1 MHAAQGPEPT
11 TERYRPGMSESSTRR
26 PASPLDSC
34 PEAVISTD
42 SAGHVVGWN
51 AASAQLLGATAAEL
65 IGLPL
70 ASVVTL
76 TPRDPSGAFPERQW
90 AVRGHV
96 RVPVEVLEWIAHNEG
111 HPITHLL
118 LRDSTSR
125 VAVEAESDRAAAV
138 LRRQARFDAL
148 TGLAN
153 RYELEEQLTKALHA
167 TDGGRVALLVAD
179 LDGFKPVNDSYGHAV
194 GDEVLAAVARRLRSC
209 VRDSDTVARLGGDE
223 FVVLTRVSTALEPT
237 ELAARIR
244 KALRDPV
251 QTSEG
256 VLTVAASL
264 GIAVAD
270 LGSDASDLLRQA
282 DRAMYRVKLAQR

>member
-1 MHAAQGPEPT
+1 
-11 TERYRPGMSESSTRR
+11 MSESSTHR
-26 PASPLDSC
+26 PASPLDWC

-42 SAGHVVGWN
+42 STGHVVGWN
-51 AASAQLLGATAAEL
+51 AASAELLGGTAADL

-76 TPRDPSGAFPERQW
+76 TPRDPSGAFPERKW
-90 AVRGHV
+90 SVRGHV
-96 RVPVEVLEWIAHNEG
+96 RVPVEVLEWIAHNDG
-111 HPITHLL
+111 QPITHLL

-125 VAVEAESDRAAAV
+125 VAVEVESDRAAAV
-138 LRRQARFDAL
+138 LRRQARSDAL
-148 TGLAN
+148 AGLAN
-153 RYELEEQLTKALHA
+153 RYELEEQLTRALNA

-209 VRDSDTVARLGGDE
+209 VRDNDTVARLGGDE

-270 LGSDASDLLRQA
+270 PGSDASDLLRQA